1 MDLID
6 LGNRIRLSRQSVRMT
21 QEQLAEKM
29 GVCTSFIGHIERGT
43 RVTSLETLVTLCNVL
58 DVSMDYLLAKS
69 LTNKYVK
76 DMPLGLSERERER
89 LGDFLRMAQEA
100 VRRWED

>member
-6 LGNRIRLSRQSVRMT
+6 LGNRIRSSRQSARLT

-58 DVSMDYLLAKS
+58 NVSMDYLLAKS
-69 LTNKYVK
+69 LTNNYEK
-76 DMPLGLSERERER
+76 DMPLGLSDREKDR
-89 LGDFLRMAQEA
+89 LSEFLRMAQDT

>member
-1 MDLID
+1 MDMID
-6 LGNRIRLSRQSVRMT
+6 LGNRIRLSRQSAHLT

-58 DVSMDYLLAKS
+58 NVSMDYLLAKS
-69 LTNKYVK
+69 LTNNYEK
-76 DMPLGLSERERER
+76 DMPLGLSDREKDR
-89 LGDFLRMAQEA
+89 LSEFLRMAQDT

>member
-6 LGNRIRLSRQSVRMT
+6 LGNRIRLCRQGAKMT

-43 RVTSLETLVTLCNVL
+43 RVTSLETMVSLCNVL

-69 LTNKYVK
+69 LNNNYEK
-76 DMPLGLSERERER
+76 DMPLGLSEREQER
-89 LGDFLRMAQEA
+89 LSEFLRLAQNT
-100 VRRWED
+100 VRSWED

>member
-6 LGNRIRLSRQSVRMT
+6 LGNRIRLCRQSAKMT
-21 QEQLAEKM
+21 QEQLAEKI

-58 DVSMDYLLAKS
+58 NVSMDYLLAKS
-69 LTNKYVK
+69 LNNNYEK
-76 DMPLGLSERERER
+76 DMPLGLSEREKDR
-89 LGDFLRMAQEA
+89 LSEFLRLAQNT
-100 VRRWED
+100 VRSWDD